1 MVTLEN
7 LVATGFFSALLYGVG
22 RAAIA
27 ATRRKQGDRGGAPVK
42 QFTAPRARA
51 WEDASRKR
59 ETSW

>member
-7 LVATGFFSALLYGVG
+7 LVATGFFTALLFGVG
-22 RAAIA
+22 RAALA
-27 ATRRKQGDRGGAPVK
+27 ATRRKGDRGGPPVK